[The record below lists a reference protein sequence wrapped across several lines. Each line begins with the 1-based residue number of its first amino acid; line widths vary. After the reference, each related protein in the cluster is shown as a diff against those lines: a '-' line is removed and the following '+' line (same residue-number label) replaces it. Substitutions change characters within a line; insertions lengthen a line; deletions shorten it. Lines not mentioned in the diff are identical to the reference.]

1 MIKCQK
7 NKFWLE
13 NPVNLLCSVDILP
26 LDDMSLAEQMNCLT
40 RLVVIIFF
48 ILIFFGFKQ
57 SLLFLL
63 LSLLF
68 IIILYYIQK
77 NHMDRENFKPTTLNG
92 RPQPS
97 QNLHKY
103 PTPVNLGQSQSTVLK
118 TSRRFCNDAVP
129 LEGSQGGAFN
139 NPNFTSVSQKLVGGA
154 NPKTLIP
161 PIVAPPI
168 AELEYWRANNLVT
181 HSAVND
187 ETNIDVYNSGYQ
199 ISTCCPQPIPGPQP
213 QQLHPQPQLPY
224 IKENYSQ
231 PTQEVAP
238 NQPQLPY
245 IKENNSQPTQEV
257 APNQPGWVNTACGYN
272 PEQLHIAGLPTNL
285 PSGNCEQDPVFKEYN
300 QNLFAQTI
308 QPGVFYTN
316 EIIEPIHSN
325 IGISFQQ
332 QFNPT
337 TVNTD
342 NGNVFFTEHDPR
354 LFQDKPQTEC
364 ETTKSLATA
373 ANVYDPRFTGY
384 GTTYRTY
391 NEPVTGQTRFYYD
404 DVDAIRMPNYIV
416 RSEIDHQPYADQYGP
431 IQPGNEFGNRF
442 TQDIR
447 KLANN
452 SFLEGTLQQ
461 RTELQER
468 LMRKKNAIAWQQ
480 RQAPISRQTQ
490 RTMNNGL
497 R

>member
-77 NHMDRENFKPTTLNG
+77 NHMDHENFKQTTLDG
-92 RPQPS
+92 RPKPS
-97 QNLHKY
+97 QNFHKF
-103 PTPVNLGQSQSTVLK
+103 PTPVNLGKSQSTVLK

-129 LEGSQGGAFN
+129 LEGSEGGAFN
-139 NPNFTSVSQKLVGGA
+139 NPNFTSVSQKLVGGP

-161 PIVAPPI
+161 PIVAPPL
-168 AELEYWRANNLVT
+168 ADLEYWRSNNLVT
-181 HSAVND
+181 HSAVN
-187 ETNIDVYNSGYQ
+187 EESNIDVYNSGYQ
-199 ISTCCPQPIPGPQP
+199 ISTCCPQPIPRPQPHPQP
-213 QQLHPQPQLPY
+213 QPQPHPQLPY

-231 PTQEVAP
+231 PTQE
-238 NQPQLPY
+238 QYL
-245 IKENNSQPTQEV
+245 KV

-272 PEQLHIAGLPTNL
+272 PEQLHMAGLPTNL

-300 QNLFAQTI
+300 QNLFTQTI

-316 EIIEPIHSN
+316 EIIEPINSN

-337 TVNTD
+337 TVKVNPD

-354 LFQDKPQTEC
+354 LFQDKPKGEC
-364 ETTKSLATA
+364 ESTKSLATA

-384 GTTYRTY
+384 GTSYRTY

-404 DVDAIRMPNYIV
+404 DVNAIRMPNYIV

-431 IQPGNEFGNRF
+431 IQAGNEFGNRF
-442 TQDIR
+442 NQDIR
-447 KLANN
+447 TLANN

-468 LMRKKNAIAWQQ
+468 LMRKNNAIAWQQ
-480 RQAPISRQTQ
+480 RQAPISRHTQ
-490 RTMNNGL
+490 RSMNNGL